1 MIKAWICISIL
12 LVVLSVSL
20 AQTRKRADPKKTSAP
35 PAPLAYSEVLEGVE
49 GVVKKHW
56 GEDELIQYLVTHK
69 VDFPITDGVKEDLKK
84 HGASDK
90 VIEALLQVAPPAP
103 PPEVKP
109 KKIQT
114 GALSIR
120 CAPAD
125 CDISLNGQAAG
136 STQNGELNLA
146 DLRIGD
152 AVIDFARKG
161 YITQQKSV
169 QISADTSIPVSATLE
184 PDNSTKAEFGR
195 QAARHML
202 TALGL
207 EKDRKQL
214 WALAASG
221 SATSWDADGKD
232 SEWSLEF
239 AFGAPNLLKMD
250 ARGPAGNITL
260 LCRGEHCVP
269 KKKGGLLGGNHS
281 KAPALDGLTA
291 NLMLF
296 ARCDYAAML
305 DRLTSPSNQMS
316 APSFEEA
323 GEHDQHFTVRATDVS
338 FDVLLGAQLWPTS
351 IVWTPKSGLGAGLTI
366 TFGAYTRF
374 ADFQYPSHTDIKLP
388 GAGQRGIQIRFD
400 SLRQELNL
408 REAEFPQ

>member
-1 MIKAWICISIL
+1 MIRAKIGISIL
-12 LVVLSVSL
+12 LVVLSVGL
-20 AQTRKRADPKKTSAP
+20 AQTRRRIDPKKSSAP
-35 PAPLAYSEVLEGVE
+35 PAPLAYSDVLEGIE

-56 GEDELIQYLVTHK
+56 GEDELIQYLVAHK
-69 VDFPITDGVKEDLKK
+69 VDFPLTDGVKEDLRK

-90 VIEALLQVAPPAP
+90 VIEALVQVSPPPP

-109 KKIQT
+109 KKIPT
-114 GALSIR
+114 GALSIH

-125 CDISLNGQAAG
+125 CDISLNGQSAG
-136 STQNGELNLA
+136 ATQNGELNLA

-169 QISADTSIPVSATLE
+169 QISADTAIPVSATLE
-184 PDNSTKAEFGR
+184 PDNSTKGEFGR
-195 QAARHML
+195 QALRQML

-214 WALAASG
+214 WTLAASG

-250 ARGPAGNITL
+250 AHGPAGNVTL

-269 KKKGGLLGGNHS
+269 KKKGGGKHS

-305 DRLTSPSNQMS
+305 DRLTGPSNQMS

-323 GEHDQHFTVRATDVS
+323 GEHDQHFTVQATDVS
-338 FDVLLGAQLWPTS
+338 FDVMLGSQLRPTS

-374 ADFQYPSHTDIKLP
+374 ADFQYPGHTDIKLP
-388 GAGQRGIQIRFD
+388 GAGQHGIQIRFD

-408 REAEFPQ
+408 READFPQ